1 MKVPIRMVVNGD
13 PCEIAVDA
21 HHTLL
26 DVLRDRLELRGVKEG
41 CESGNC
47 GACTVL
53 MNGDAV
59 VSCMVLAPDAD
70 GAEIVTVEGLAAR
83 GELHPLQR
91 KFVEL
96 GAVQCGYCT
105 PGMLMSAYAL
115 LRKNPNPTVEEIRR
129 ALAGN
134 LCRCT
139 GYVKIVEA
147 IREASRG

>member
-1 MKVPIRMVVNGD
+1 MKVPIALTVNGD
-13 PCEIAVDA
+13 RCEIEVEA

-26 DVLRDRLELRGVKEG
+26 DVLRDQLDLRGVKEG

-47 GACTVL
+47 GACTVV
-53 MNGDAV
+53 MDGDAV

-70 GAEIVTVEGLAAR
+70 GAEILTVEGLAAS

-91 KFVEL
+91 KFVEV

-115 LRKNPNPTVEEIRR
+115 LQRNPDPTGEEIRR

-139 GYVKIVEA
+139 GYAKIVDA
-147 IREASRG
+147 IQEASGE

>member
-1 MKVPIRMVVNGD
+1 MKLPIALTVNGD
-13 PCEIAVDA
+13 RCEIFVDG

-26 DVLRDRLELRGVKEG
+26 DVLRDQLELRGVKEG

-47 GACTVL
+47 GACTVV

-70 GAEIVTVEGLAAR
+70 GAEIVTVEGLAES

-91 KFVEL
+91 RFIEL
-96 GAVQCGYCT
+96 GAIQCGYCT

-115 LRKNPNPTVEEIRR
+115 LQKNPDPTEEEIRR
-129 ALAGN
+129 TLAGN

-139 GYVKIVEA
+139 GYTKIVDA
-147 IREASRG
+147 IREASGE

>member
-1 MKVPIRMVVNGD
+1 MKVPVRMKVNGD
-13 PCEIAVDA
+13 VHEIAVDA

-53 MNGDAV
+53 MNGEAV

-70 GAEIVTVEGLAAR
+70 GAEILTVEGLEAD

-91 KFVEL
+91 RFVEF
-96 GAVQCGYCT
+96 GAIQCGYCT

-115 LRKNPNPTVEEIRR
+115 LQANPRPTDEEIRR

-139 GYVKIVEA
+139 GYTKIVEA
-147 IREASRG
+147 IREAARE